1 MMVRPRE
8 SPDLNTRKDC
18 IMFAS
23 LHTSS
28 MALHRVQRRGGPG
41 ILAHLR
47 AAMAVQAQRRRLADL
62 DDARL
67 DDLGLTRADVAAE
80 VARPVWDVPATWR
93 R

>member
-1 MMVRPRE
+1 
-8 SPDLNTRKDC
+8 
-18 IMFAS
+18 MFAS

-28 MALHRVQRRGGPG
+28 LALRGVERRGGSG

-47 AAMAVQAQRRRLADL
+47 AALAVQAQRRRLAEL

-67 DDLGLTRADVAAE
+67 DDLGLTRAEVAAE
-80 VARPVWDVPATWR
+80 VSRPVWDVPAAWR